1 MKAKQTICLLNK
13 LIYLVLE
20 DSTEL
25 QRVNITLKHINSCID
40 EIEEIEKRVED
51 K

>member
-1 MKAKQTICLLNK
+1 MKAKQTIYLLNK

-20 DSTEL
+20 NSTEL
-25 QRVNITLKHINSCID
+25 QSADITLKHINSCID
-40 EIEEIEKRVED
+40 EIEEIEKRAED